1 MGLLKF
7 LFKLLKKN
15 KFKNFIISIQIAIS
29 VFAFTFLIVPIV
41 KSIETNYLID
51 SMNLEKN
58 IAFFE
63 E

>member
-41 KSIETNYLID
+41 KSIETNY
-51 SMNLEKN
+51 
-58 IAFFE
+58 
-63 E
+63 